1 VVEEEEPPV
10 MHEDSTQAVRK
21 YFHRITL
28 YLKEKKYSP
37 CAWEV
42 VRAEIM
48 RAFSSSVNLQEL

>member
-1 VVEEEEPPV
+1 